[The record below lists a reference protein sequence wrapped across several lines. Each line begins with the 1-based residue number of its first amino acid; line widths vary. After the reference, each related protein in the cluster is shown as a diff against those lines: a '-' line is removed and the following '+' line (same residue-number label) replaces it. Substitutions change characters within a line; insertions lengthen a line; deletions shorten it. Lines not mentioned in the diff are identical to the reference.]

1 MSRSV
6 TKVDADDSVLDACE
20 TMLGKHTTGAVVFQG
35 NRAVGMLTDR
45 ALLRRF
51 APLDRKPS
59 DVKVSE
65 VMAPILRIDKNAST
79 VEAAKKLL
87 NAAFT
92 RLGVFEG
99 DKFVGWVTLTD
110 LARNTTKRGLLRAI
124 ASHYEPEEVLCPVCK
139 VGVLERYADSS
150 GTVMRWDCTNC
161 GYSE

>member
-1 MSRSV
+1 
-6 TKVDADDSVLDACE
+6 
-20 TMLGKHTTGAVVFQG
+20 MLGNRMTGAVVFQG
-35 NRAVGMLTDR
+35 NKAVGIFTDR

-79 VEAAKKLL
+79 VDAAKKLL
-87 NAAFT
+87 NTAFT
-92 RLGVFEG
+92 RLCVFEG

-110 LARNTTKRGLLRAI
+110 LARNTTRKGLLKAI
-124 ASHYEPEEVLCPVCK
+124 ANHYAPEEVLCPVCK
-139 VGVLERYADSS
+139 VGVMEMYADSS
-150 GTVMRWDCTNC
+150 GTVVRWDCTNC